1 MNKFNVGDRVK
12 CWHINYYGKV
22 GVIFACTSDNKG
34 YRIQFEGTTKDP
46 NLPFH
51 EEWLEKVEE
60 AKFKVGD
67 KVCVLNTSFIGYI
80 SFVYDKCYI
89 VNIIDSNI
97 AFSYTEDMLEKVDEE
112 KKPKF
117 KIGDRVR
124 VKTKELNQ
132 SYVGT
137 IAKIES
143 SGQKRIEYF
152 IQLDGTYSNG
162 FVYYEDEIELEEKK
176 PKFKVGDSLAVMYN
190 EDVTFSILEINHD
203 TQRYKLK
210 IDEHI
215 KWADKKEIDG
225 LCRKIHNSKFKV
237 GDVVRDRLTQK
248 NVTIKTISTT
258 KYHYVILDDLYE
270 QMFSESIERFESLVE
285 KVNTPKFKVGDLV
298 CVLANNSVGKI
309 TEIQHT
315 YENQYKVE
323 FGPTLTWF
331 YKERDLKFFERGLL
345 ML

>member
-1 MNKFNVGDRVK
+1 MNKFKVGDRVK
-12 CWHINYYGKV
+12 CWHTNYYGKV
-22 GVIFACTSDNKG
+22 GVIF
-34 YRIQFEGTTKDP
+34 QFEGTTKDP

-60 AKFKVGD
+60 AKFKVDD
-67 KVCVLNTSFIGYI
+67 KVSIRNTPFIGYI
-80 SFVYDKCYI
+80 SFVYGKCYTVNI
-89 VNIIDSNI
+89 VNSDI

-137 IAKIES
+137 IAKIQS
-143 SGQKRIEYF
+143 SDQKRIEYF

-215 KWADKKEIDG
+215 KWADKKEIDD

-237 GDVVRDRLTQK
+237 GDSV
-248 NVTIKTISTT
+248 STA
-258 KYHYVILDDLYE
+258 H
-270 QMFSESIERFESLVE
+270 
-285 KVNTPKFKVGDLV
+285 G
-298 CVLANNSVGKI
+298 SVGKI

-315 YENQYKVE
+315 YENPYKVE

-331 YKERDLKFFERGLL
+331 YKERDLKFFEKGLL